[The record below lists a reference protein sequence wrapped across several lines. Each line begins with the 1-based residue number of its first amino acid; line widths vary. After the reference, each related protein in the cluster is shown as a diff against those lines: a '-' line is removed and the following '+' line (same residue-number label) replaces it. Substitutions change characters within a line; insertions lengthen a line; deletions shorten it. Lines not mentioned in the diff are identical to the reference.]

1 MLHNVTVLQ
10 RDLLLL
16 DDEERLLL
24 RESERELELERDPL
38 PFLPRDLD
46 RLEEDPLL
54 ELLLLLDERL
64 LSLDTLL
71 ERDLPRPLFLFFPL
85 LLSPPPFSAFSC
97 WSLEG
102 DFDGG
107 LASDKLGA
115 LLGSRSYSAR
125 QIVLHIRYINVSAR
139 SAWRPGYLEM
149 LFV

>member
-1 MLHNVTVLQ
+1 MLHNATVLQ

-38 PFLPRDLD
+38 TFLPRGGDLD

-102 DFDGG
+102 DIDGG
-107 LASDKLGA
+107 LESGGEAFSESDLF
-115 LLGSRSYSAR
+115 LPSR
-125 QIVLHIRYINVSAR
+125 
-139 SAWRPGYLEM
+139 
-149 LFV
+149 LFS